1 MKKWCC
7 TVCGYEAEGDN
18 PPDIC
23 PVCGVDHTIF
33 ELVETKGDSSAI
45 DEETLKRIKT
55 SIRQFSYGMFIV
67 TTKSGDKVNG
77 QTANTVFQLTSEP
90 NQIGVALNNGNYTNE
105 LVKESKKL
113 AVHVMGQ
120 DSLEILGH
128 FGFQSGR
135 TVDKFKNYPC
145 EIVNDLPLLKKEALS
160 ILKGHVVNALDVD
173 THTLF
178 IVNVKDGF
186 VNEDKKSIEPMTYSD
201 FRTLKKGGT
210 LAKNTETKV
219 EKQPEI
225 KKERG
230 ENAMDMTKYVCTV
243 CGYVHDP
250 AVKGVAFAD
259 LPDSYKCPVCGV
271 GKDQFEPEA

>member
-1 MKKWCC
+1 MKKWRC
-7 TVCGYEAEGDN
+7 TVCGYEAEGDK

-23 PVCGVDHTIF
+23 PVCGVDHTLF
-33 ELVETKGDSSAI
+33 ELEETKGEPSTI
-45 DEETLKRIKT
+45 DEGTLKRIKT

-67 TTKSGDKVNG
+67 TTISGGKVNG

-120 DSLEILGH
+120 DSLGILGH

-135 TVDKFKNYPC
+135 TVDKFKDYPC
-145 EIVNDLPLLKKEALS
+145 EIENDLPLLKKEALS
-160 ILKGHVVNALDVD
+160 ILEGHVVNALDVG

-178 IVNVKDGF
+178 VVAVDDGY
-186 VNEDKKSIEPMTYSD
+186 VNEDKKSIQPMTYSD

-210 LAKNTETKV
+210 VAKNSEAKA

-230 ENAMDMTKYVCTV
+230 ENAMDITKYVCTV

-250 AVKGVAFAD
+250 AVEGVAFAD
-259 LPDSYKCPVCGV
+259 LPDSYECPVCGV